1 MFVAM
6 DILWNYKSLPPP
18 SFPIDPISRAN
29 GESYFS
35 FLAKLESSKVL
46 LLLRPDEP
54 IAVAVEVERV
64 GLALGQSVARQV
76 GLLLL
81 PLWPPVPCDLGHLVH
96 AQPIGHLLRDRCISA
111 R

>member
-1 MFVAM
+1 MFKREYVFA
-6 DILWNYKSLPPP
+6 
-18 SFPIDPISRAN
+18 
-29 GESYFS
+29 

-46 LLLRPDEP
+46 LLFWPDEP

-64 GLALGQSVARQV
+64 GLSLGQSVARQV

>member
-1 MFVAM
+1 MG
-6 DILWNYKSLPPP
+6 SPT
-18 SFPIDPISRAN
+18 FPGEGVCHISIRLFKREKVFA
-29 GESYFS
+29 

-96 AQPIGHLLRDRCISA
+96 AQPIGHLLRDR
-111 R
+111 

>member
-1 MFVAM
+1 MG
-6 DILWNYKSLPPP
+6 SPT
-18 SFPIDPISRAN
+18 FP
-29 GESYFS
+29 GEGVCHIFIRL
-35 FLAKLESSKVL
+35 FKREKVFALAKLESSKVL

-64 GLALGQSVARQV
+64 GLALGKSVARQV

-96 AQPIGHLLRDRCISA
+96 AQPIGHLLRDR
-111 R
+111 

>member
-1 MFVAM
+1 MFKREKEFA
-6 DILWNYKSLPPP
+6 
-18 SFPIDPISRAN
+18 
-29 GESYFS
+29 

-64 GLALGQSVARQV
+64 GLVLGKSLACQV

-96 AQPIGHLLRDRCISA
+96 AQPIGHLLRDCCVWA